1 MTDLSSLSREEL
13 RDRELKL
20 HELYM
25 DTEISSAEARHYE
38 AQLEAVMTE
47 LDKRYRAFEDSWGAD
62 DTPILRDIGR
72 GYSGSE
78 L

>member
-13 RDRELKL
+13 RSRELQL

-25 DTEISSAEARHYE
+25 DTVIGSAEERRYE
-38 AQLEAVMTE
+38 AQLVLVMTE

-62 DTPILRDIGR
+62 DTPILRDISR